1 MPPHYSLTPILMTV
15 PSPQPDRFLGIWQL
29 VPELCLYEF
38 GPLPT
43 SGEYRIARQGKV
55 LELSVAW
62 TMADGVPRSMSYTA
76 PDDGSWQ
83 PYEGPGAEA
92 VTLSRID
99 ECTLDSAA
107 FRAGRSIG
115 YARRVASQDGGLL
128 VVVQD
133 GAKDDGEKFRNF
145 QVYRRIG

>member
-1 MPPHYSLTPILMTV
+1 
-15 PSPQPDRFLGIWQL
+15 QPDRFLGRWQL
-29 VPELCLYEF
+29 IPELSLYEF
-38 GPLPT
+38 GPVPT
-43 SGEYRIARQGKV
+43 SGEYRIARQGKQ
-55 LELSVAW
+55 LEVSIGW
-62 TMADGVPRSMSYTA
+62 TMADGAPRTTSFAA

-83 PYEGPGAEA
+83 AYEGPGAETF
-92 VTLSRID
+92 TLTRID

-115 YARRVASQDGGLL
+115 YARRVASKDGGIL

-145 QVYRRIG
+145 QVYRRAG